1 MKIRVQHELERLLP
15 SARGGGKGS
24 EGREI
29 HRVGAGESSAST
41 ITTDTN
47 TSFATLSTTK
57 QMIAETWGS
66 ITCGDS
72 Q

>member
-1 MKIRVQHELERLLP
+1 MKIRVQHELERLFP

-24 EGREI
+24 EGREQ

-41 ITTDTN
+41 ITDTN

-57 QMIAETWGS
+57 QVIAETWGS
-66 ITCGDS
+66 ITCGDF